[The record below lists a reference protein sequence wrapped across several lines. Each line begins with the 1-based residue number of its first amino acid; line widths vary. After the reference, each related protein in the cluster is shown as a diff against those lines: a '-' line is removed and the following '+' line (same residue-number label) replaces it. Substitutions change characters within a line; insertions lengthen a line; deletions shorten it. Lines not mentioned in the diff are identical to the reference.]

1 MTRTVHPVF
10 IVGTGRCG
18 STMLSNMIRD
28 HADILSVSEFLVSV
42 TDLGGRI
49 IQAFPEVGSMNARA
63 VWDVLAGFHPRQT
76 VMLRQGVEMD
86 EMVYPLAPT
95 SRFSRQ
101 TGVPAILFAT
111 LPHLTPDHDAL
122 FEELRQYVMTFQTDL
137 AIRQYER
144 VFDWLTKR
152 FGKKVW
158 VERSGGSLRAVPRLS
173 KSLPQ
178 ARFVHIV
185 RDGRNCAIS
194 MSKHEGFR
202 MMMATTIIS
211 QILGYDPY
219 DTDVRTGVEELP
231 DQLYRLLPE
240 NFTAEAF
247 AQLDANTDLFGY
259 YWSGEM
265 VRGLKAL
272 AALPAERV
280 LTVHFEDILAEP
292 EPWLRRL
299 IHFIDADFLDEQWLK
314 KALTTIRSV
323 RSSWRNLPAQDQ
335 LTLTE
340 ACRPGFEAL
349 VEQGLARDAD
359 QNLGT
364 APLFGWFHRR
374 VKPMTTLMRTVGL
387 RSALAVLRGQLRRPR
402 RTTGLPA

>member
-1 MTRTVHPVF
+1 
-10 IVGTGRCG
+10 
-18 STMLSNMIRD
+18 
-28 HADILSVSEFLVSV
+28 
-42 TDLGGRI
+42 
-49 IQAFPEVGSMNARA
+49 
-63 VWDVLAGFHPRQT
+63 
-76 VMLRQGVEMD
+76 
-86 EMVYPLAPT
+86 
-95 SRFSRQ
+95 
-101 TGVPAILFAT
+101 
-111 LPHLTPDHDAL
+111 
-122 FEELRQYVMTFQTDL
+122 
-137 AIRQYER
+137 
-144 VFDWLTKR
+144 
-152 FGKKVW
+152 
-158 VERSGGSLRAVPRLS
+158 
-173 KSLPQ
+173 
-178 ARFVHIV
+178 
-185 RDGRNCAIS
+185 
-194 MSKHEGFR
+194 

-240 NFTAEAF
+240 NFTPEAF

-323 RSSWRNLPAQDQ
+323 RSSWRNLPAQDR